1 MKIENIK
8 VCAFDAY
15 GTCFDINSAAMGLAN
30 KIGKDWLAFSS
41 TWRTVQ
47 LEYTWLRSLM
57 KRYVDFWKVTED
69 SLEYAMESHGIDKNF
84 KNELLNLYKKLN
96 PYPELKDCLKSLKSK
111 KLKICILSN
120 GSPDLLK
127 QLISNAGVQELFDDL
142 ISVEDVKIFKPDPQV
157 YELVTK
163 KYKCKPEE
171 VCFMSSNTWDIV
183 GGGLFGYQT
192 VWVDRF
198 NKKFDKLD
206 YKPNMQIKNLSELT
220 KYF

>member
-57 KRYVDFWKVTED
+57 KRYVDFCKVTED

-120 GSPDLLK
+120 GSTDLLK

-198 NKKFDKLD
+198 NKKFDRLD
-206 YKPNMQIKNLSELT
+206 YKPNMKIKNLSELT

>member
-69 SLEYAMESHGIDKNF
+69 SLEYAMESHGIDKNY

-120 GSPDLLK
+120 GSTDLLK

-220 KYF
+220 KHF

>member
-15 GTCFDINSAAMGLAN
+15 GTCFDINSAAKSLAN

-120 GSPDLLK
+120 GSTDLLK

-206 YKPNMQIKNLSELT
+206 YKPNMQIKDLSELT
-220 KYF
+220 KHF

>member
-163 KYKCKPEE
+163 KYICKPEE

>member
-15 GTCFDINSAAMGLAN
+15 GTCFDINSAAKGLAN

-111 KLKICILSN
+111 KLKICVLSN

-163 KYKCKPEE
+163 KYICKPEE

-220 KYF
+220 KHF

>member
-15 GTCFDINSAAMGLAN
+15 GTCFDINSAAKSLAN

-69 SLEYAMESHGIDKNF
+69 SLEYAMESHGIDKNY

-120 GSPDLLK
+120 GSPDLLR

-163 KYKCKPEE
+163 KYICKPEE

-198 NKKFDKLD
+198 NKKFDRLD
-206 YKPNMQIKNLSELT
+206 YKPNMKIKNLSELT

>member
-163 KYKCKPEE
+163 KYICKPEE

-198 NKKFDKLD
+198 NKKFDRLD

>member
-111 KLKICILSN
+111 KLKICVLSN

-127 QLISNAGVQELFDDL
+127 QLISNADVQVLFDDL

-163 KYKCKPEE
+163 KYICKPEE

-192 VWVDRF
+192 VWVDRDR
-198 NKKFDKLD
+198 K
-206 YKPNMQIKNLSELT
+206 SVV
-220 KYF
+220 

>member
-15 GTCFDINSAAMGLAN
+15 GTCFDINSAAQKLSSE
-30 KIGKDWLAFSS
+30 IGEDWLSFSS

-220 KYF
+220 KHF

>member
-142 ISVEDVKIFKPDPQV
+142 ISVADVEIFKPDPQV

-220 KYF
+220 KHF

>member
-69 SLEYAMESHGIDKNF
+69 SLEYAMESHGIDKDF

-120 GSPDLLK
+120 GSTDLLK

-163 KYKCKPEE
+163 KYICKPEE

-220 KYF
+220 KHF

>member
-69 SLEYAMESHGIDKNF
+69 LLEYAMESHGIDKNF

-220 KYF
+220 KHF

>member
-96 PYPELKDCLKSLKSK
+96 PYSELKDCLKSLKSK

-198 NKKFDKLD
+198 NKKFDRLN
-206 YKPNMQIKNLSELT
+206 YKPNMKIKNLSELT

>member
-120 GSPDLLK
+120 GSPGLLK

-142 ISVEDVKIFKPDPQV
+142 ISVEDVKVFKPDPQV

-206 YKPNMQIKNLSELT
+206 YKPNIQIKNLSELT
-220 KYF
+220 KHF

>member
-69 SLEYAMESHGIDKNF
+69 SLEYAMESHGIDKDF